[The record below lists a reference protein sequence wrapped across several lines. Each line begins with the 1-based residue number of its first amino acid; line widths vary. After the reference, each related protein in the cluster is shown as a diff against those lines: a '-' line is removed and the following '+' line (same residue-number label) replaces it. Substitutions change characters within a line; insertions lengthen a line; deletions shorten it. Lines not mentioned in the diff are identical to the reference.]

1 MKNEEAVSPVI
12 GVILMVAITVILAA
26 VIAMFVFNISGDM
39 ETTKTVVVQAKVV
52 GDGVTLTIVGGQ
64 DLDALESITVKN
76 GDMTA
81 CSLNGVATYAIADHA
96 VTIEEH
102 FAVGDVIALTA
113 TDPDEVRGQVIVI
126 GTFTD
131 GNDQILADRTF

>member
-64 DLDALESITVKN
+64 DLDALKSITVKN

-81 CSLNGVATYAIADHA
+81 YSLNGVATVGIVDHA
-96 VTIEEH
+96 AVIEDD
-102 FAVGDVIALTA
+102 FAVGDVITLKDT
-113 TDPDEVRGQVIVI
+113 TPGEVRGQVIVI